1 MFRFF
6 AAVLI
11 CGSFLVAAPAV
22 SADGATV
29 IDEDYACDTDFGI
42 TICSSLR
49 VVRHTAVQADGD
61 ESYMAHTDETVDMYG
76 PTGLLLSTSSS
87 EDFHYITI
95 DELFQEMH
103 LRMSNTLVIPMPAL
117 SCQTESFFH
126 LANNRIQFDRYE
138 VNCDPPL

>member
-1 MFRFF
+1 MFRLF
-6 AAVLI
+6 AVLLF
-11 CGSFLVAAPAV
+11 CGSCVVAAPAV

-29 IDEDYACDTDFGI
+29 IDEDYACDLDFGI

-49 VVRHTAVQADGD
+49 VVRHTAVQPDGD
-61 ESYMAHTDETVDMYG
+61 ESHMAHTDETVDMYG

-87 EDFHYITI
+87 EDFHYVTI
-95 DELFQEMH
+95 EGLFQELH
-103 LRMSNTLVIPMPAL
+103 LRSKNTLVVPGL

-138 VNCDPPL
+138 ANCDPPL